1 MDRNSIIG
9 YILIFVIF
17 AGYLFYTNK
26 NLEEAREIQ
35 RIEDS
40 IAMANSNLDSIQVE
54 EQTIRRSSEDVDS
67 ENVADTANA
76 LANAESTPDSGQVVI
91 KREILP
97 ETLETIGNEKIG
109 LTVTSKGGR
118 IADVHLK
125 GYKTYDSSE
134 LQLFTKERSSFN
146 YTIPLKSG
154 IIRTQ
159 ELDFGVA
166 SKDSSSLVME
176 HKLDGGGTLR
186 HVYSLNDGFLVD
198 YRFELEGL
206 SELIAKKNNEYMLD
220 WIMET
225 PRQEKSLKDER
236 QNSTVYYKYKND
248 SDVDN
253 LSLSGGDEDQLMN
266 GIQWVN
272 FKQKFFSATLIIPD
286 GLEESG
292 TDISVSEPEHNEY
305 VAQMAASM
313 PVAYH
318 FNEVDAQEFQFYF
331 GPNHYQTLKAMD
343 IGMESIVPIGSSI
356 IRAVNKYAIIPIFN
370 WLDNYFVNYGLI
382 ILILTLMIKG
392 VLIFPMYKIYISS
405 AKMKLLKPELDA
417 IKEKVGGDMQKMQ
430 QEQMKLY
437 KKAGVSPFGGCLPQL
452 IQFPILIAMFRFFP
466 ASIELRQK
474 SFLWAEDLS
483 TFDSILQLPFSIP
496 FYGDHVSLFT
506 LLMAGST
513 FLYTMFNSQSSA
525 AMTGPMKSIMYL
537 MPLMLLFWFN
547 SYSSGLSYYYF
558 LANMI
563 TFGQNW
569 IFRTFI
575 VDDEKLHKQIEQ
587 NKKKKVN
594 VKPSR
599 FQKRVEAMAKKR
611 GIDPKQLRR

>member
-54 EQTIRRSSEDVDS
+54 EQTIRRSSEDIESEDVTDS
-67 ENVADTANA
+67 ANV
-76 LANAESTPDSGQVVI
+76 LANVESTSDSGQVVI

-176 HKLDGGGTLR
+176 HNLDGGGILR

-506 LLMAGST
+506 MLMAGST